1 MKILSVI
8 LGMALSAL
16 SLPVLAAD
24 HATLLTP
31 DRVWTGDG
39 AAHTGW
45 AVLVS
50 GNRIQAAGPADK
62 IAAPAGAETVAL
74 PGMTLIPGLIDLHSH
89 LLLYPYNQTSWDDQ
103 VMRQAPEYRT
113 ILAVQH
119 AADTLQAGFTTLRDL
134 GTEGAGYADVALKRA
149 IEEGKIPGP
158 RLFVV
163 TKAIVAAHSYGPAA
177 KNFRPDMD
185 LPHGAQEVTG
195 VDAGVDAVREQS
207 SHGADWIKIYAD
219 YRTGPDGAAHA
230 TFSQEEMNA
239 MVRAAHDSG
248 RKVAVHAATD
258 EGMRRATLAGVDTI
272 EHGYGGSEA
281 TFKLMAEH
289 KVAYLPTLTAEE
301 AISEYFHHYTPGGA
315 PTEVMQTAAHAFR
328 TAREKGVV
336 IGCGSDV
343 GVFAHG
349 TNEREIEWMVKD
361 GMTPTEAL
369 HAATAISADI
379 LGRGD
384 QFGRI
389 KEGLL
394 ADLVAVKGD
403 PTADISALKDV
414 GFVMKD
420 GTVYRRGSQ

>member
-1 MKILSVI
+1 MRILQFFGVATA
-8 LGMALSAL
+8 LLLSAAH
-16 SLPVLAAD
+16 AAD
-24 HATLLTP
+24 HPLLLKA
-31 DRVWTGDG
+31 DKVFTGDG
-39 AAHTGW
+39 AAHAGW
-45 AVLVS
+45 VVLVN
-50 GNRIQAAGPADK
+50 GNRIAGIGPADK
-62 IAAPAGAETVAL
+62 IAAPADAETVDL
-74 PGMTLIPGLIDLHSH
+74 PGMTLLPGLIDLHSH
-89 LLLYPYNQTSWDDQ
+89 VLLYPYNQTSWDDQ
-103 VMRQAPEYRT
+103 VMRQSAEYRT
-113 ILAVQH
+113 ILATVH
-119 AADTLQAGFTTLRDL
+119 AAETLRAGFTTLRDL
-134 GTEGAGYADVALKRA
+134 GTEGAGYADVSIKRA
-149 IEEGKIPGP
+149 IDEGKIPGP
-158 RLFVV
+158 RLFVA
-163 TKAIVAAHSYGPAA
+163 TRAIVAAHSYGPAA

-195 VDAGVDAVREQS
+195 IDAGVDAVREQS
-207 SHGADWIKIYAD
+207 SHAADWIKLYAD
-219 YRTGPDGAAHA
+219 YRTGPDGSAHA
-230 TFSQEEMNA
+230 TFSQEELNA

-301 AISEYFHHYTPGGA
+301 AISEYFQHYTAGGP
-315 PTEVMQTAAHAFR
+315 PTEIMQAAARAFR
-328 TAREKGVV
+328 MARKAGVV

-361 GMTPTEAL
+361 GMSPVEAL
-369 HAATAISADI
+369 HASTAVSAEI
-379 LGRGD
+379 LGKGD
-384 QFGRI
+384 QFGRV

-403 PTADISALKDV
+403 PTSDIAALKDV

-420 GTVYRRGSQ
+420 GVVYRH

>member
-1 MKILSVI
+1 MLKFFSAC
-8 LGMALSAL
+8 ALAAL
-16 SLPVLAAD
+16 MMQAQAAD
-24 HATLLTP
+24 HSLLLKA
-31 DRVWTGDG
+31 DKVFTGDG
-39 AAHTGW
+39 AAHSGW

-50 GNRIQAAGPADK
+50 GNRIAGVGPADK
-62 IAAPAGAETVAL
+62 IAAPADAETIEL
-74 PGMTLIPGLIDLHSH
+74 PGMTLLPGLIDLHSH
-89 LLLYPYNQTSWDDQ
+89 VLLYPYNQTSWDDQ
-103 VMRQAPEYRT
+103 VMRQSTEYRT
-113 ILAVQH
+113 ILATLH
-119 AADTLQAGFTTLRDL
+119 AAETLRAGFTTLRDL
-134 GTEGAGYADVALKRA
+134 GTEGAGYADVAIRRA
-149 IEEGKIPGP
+149 IDEGKIPGP
-158 RLFVV
+158 RLFVA
-163 TKAIVAAHSYGPAA
+163 TRAIVAAHSYGPAA
-177 KNFRPDMD
+177 KNFRPDID

-195 VDAGVDAVREQS
+195 ADAGVDAVREQS
-207 SHGADWIKIYAD
+207 SHGADWIKLYAD

-289 KVAYLPTLTAEE
+289 HVAYLPTLTAEE
-301 AISEYFHHYTPGGA
+301 AISEYFQHYTRGG
-315 PTEVMQTAAHAFR
+315 PPSEIMQTAARAFQL
-328 TAREKGVV
+328 ARKAGVT

-349 TNEREIEWMVKD
+349 ENEREIEWMVKD
-361 GMTPTEAL
+361 GMSPVEAL
-369 HAATAISADI
+369 HAATAVSAEI

-384 QFGRI
+384 QFGRV

-403 PTADISALKDV
+403 PTSDIAVLKDV

-420 GTVYRRGSQ
+420 GTIYRH

>member
-1 MKILSVI
+1 MKKLRF
-8 LGMALSAL
+8 LL
-16 SLPVLAAD
+16 SLATICLMGAASAAD
-24 HATLLTP
+24 HAILLKP

-39 AAHTGW
+39 AAHAGW

-50 GNRIQAAGPADK
+50 GNRITAAGPADK
-62 IAAPAGAETVAL
+62 IGLPDGAEAIDL
-74 PGMTLIPGLIDLHSH
+74 PGTTLLPGLIDLHSH

-103 VMRQAPEYRT
+103 VMKEDPAYRT

-149 IEEGKIPGP
+149 IEDGKIPGP
-158 RLFVV
+158 RLFVA
-163 TKAIVAAHSYGPAA
+163 TRAIVAGHSYGPAS
-177 KNFRPDMD
+177 KKFRPDMD

-195 VDAGVDAVREQS
+195 IDAAVDAVREQS

-219 YRTGPDGAAHA
+219 YRTGPDGSTRP
-230 TFSQEEMNA
+230 TFSQEELNA
-239 MVRAAHDSG
+239 TVRAAHDSG
-248 RKVAVHAATD
+248 RKVAVHTASD
-258 EGMRRATLAGVDTI
+258 EGMRRSALAGVDTI
-272 EHGYGGSEA
+272 EHGYGGSDT
-281 TFKLMAEH
+281 TFKLMAER

-301 AISEYFHHYTPGGA
+301 AISEYFQHYNIGGP
-315 PTEVMQTAAHAFR
+315 PTEIMQTAAHAFR
-328 TAREKGVV
+328 MAREKGVA

-361 GMTPTEAL
+361 GMSPTEAL
-369 HAATAISADI
+369 HAATAVSAEI
-379 LGRGD
+379 LGKGD

-403 PTADISALKDV
+403 PTADISALKAV
-414 GFVMKD
+414 AFVMKD
-420 GTVYRRGSQ
+420 GVIYRH

>member
-1 MKILSVI
+1 VRLLQFFIALALVASLSP
-8 LGMALSAL
+8 AR
-16 SLPVLAAD
+16 AAD
-24 HATLLTP
+24 HPLLLKA
-31 DRVWTGDG
+31 DRVFTGDG
-39 AAHTGW
+39 AAHAGW

-50 GNRIQAAGPADK
+50 GKRIAAAGPADK
-62 IAAPAGAETVAL
+62 ISLPADAETIELA
-74 PGMTLIPGLIDLHSH
+74 GMTLLPGLIDLHSH
-89 LLLYPYNQTSWDDQ
+89 VLLYPYNQTSWDDQ
-103 VMRQAPEYRT
+103 VMRQSSEYRT
-113 ILAVQH
+113 ILATLH
-119 AADTLQAGFTTLRDL
+119 AAETLRAGFTTLRDL
-134 GTEGAGYADVALKRA
+134 GSEGAGYADVAIKRA
-149 IEEGKIPGP
+149 IDEGKIPGP
-158 RLFVV
+158 RLFVA
-163 TKAIVAAHSYGPAA
+163 TRAIVAAHSYGPAA

-207 SHGADWIKIYAD
+207 SHGADWIKLYAD
-219 YRTGPDGAAHA
+219 YRTGPDGSAHA

-258 EGMRRATLAGVDTI
+258 EGMRRAVLAGADTI

-289 KVAYLPTLTAEE
+289 KVAYLPTITAVESV
-301 AISEYFHHYTPGGA
+301 ADYFQHYTPGDP
-315 PTEVMQTAAHAFR
+315 PTESMQAVARAFKLARAA
-328 TAREKGVV
+328 GVT

-349 TNEREIEWMVKD
+349 TNEREIEGMARL
-361 GMTPTEAL
+361 GMTPLEAL
-369 HAATAISADI
+369 HAATAVSADI
-379 LGRGD
+379 LGKGD

-389 KEGLL
+389 KDGLL

-403 PTADISALKDV
+403 PTSDVSVLREV

-420 GTVYRRGSQ
+420 GTIFKH

>member
-1 MKILSVI
+1 MKK
-8 LGMALSAL
+8 LGFLFGLALAAL
-16 SLPVLAAD
+16 AGVAGAAD
-24 HATLLTP
+24 HVTRLLP
-31 DRVWTGDG
+31 DKVWTGDG
-39 AAHTGW
+39 AAHAGW

-50 GNRIQAAGPADK
+50 GNRITAAGPADK
-62 IAAPAGAETVAL
+62 IALPAGAETIAL

-103 VMRQAPEYRT
+103 VMREAPDYRT

-134 GTEGAGYADVALKRA
+134 GTEGAGYADVAIKRA
-149 IEEGKIPGP
+149 IDEGKIPGP
-158 RLFVV
+158 RLFVA
-163 TKAIVAAHSYGPAA
+163 TRAIVAGHSYGPAA
-177 KNFRPDMD
+177 KKFRPDMD

-195 VDAGVDAVREQS
+195 VDAAVDAVREQS

-230 TFSQEEMNA
+230 TFSQEEINA

-248 RKVAVHAATD
+248 RKVAVHSATD
-258 EGMRRATLAGVDTI
+258 EGMRRSILAGVDTI
-272 EHGYGGSEA
+272 EHGYGGSDA
-281 TFKLMAEH
+281 TFKLMAER

-301 AISEYFHHYTPGGA
+301 AISEYFQHYTQGGP
-315 PTEVMQTAAHAFR
+315 PTEIMLTAAHAFR

-349 TNEREIEWMVKD
+349 ANEREIEWMVKD
-361 GMTPTEAL
+361 GMSPTEAL
-369 HAATAISADI
+369 HAATAVSAEI
-379 LGRGD
+379 LGKGD

-394 ADLVAVKGD
+394 ADLVAVSGD
-403 PTADISALKDV
+403 PTMEIAALKSV
-414 GFVMKD
+414 AFVMKD
-420 GTVYRRGSQ
+420 GVVYRR